1 MLHFLRSK
9 MWRGVGLARQSPILF
24 SPSRRSPQRTC
35 LIHLRR
41 RSPRRMCV
49 LALRRRSL
57 RRPCLLL
64 LRQRGY
70 WSPVLVAPLPQEPL
84 EPVFV
89 ETLPGALRR
98 ALEEEPLESVSL
110 SPRKLLLSAFA
121 VLGSFPLMCLYHS
134 SWSSSNASSPFRAMH
149 STCFTVRIVHL
160 RYWRS

>member
-1 MLHFLRSK
+1 
-9 MWRGVGLARQSPILF
+9 
-24 SPSRRSPQRTC
+24 
-35 LIHLRR
+35 
-41 RSPRRMCV
+41 MCV

-121 VLGSFPLMCLYHS
+121 VLGSFPLMCLFPLLP
-134 SWSSSNASSPFRAMH
+134 SWS
-149 STCFTVRIVHL
+149 
-160 RYWRS
+160 RSKWWSVYLHHAFKVS